1 MKIDSAI
8 KTFYEKY
15 NREAIQSID
24 NISNDYGLNISD
36 SIIKAFNINESFDK
50 FKTYLEGYTSYK
62 INNKDDKIDQTAIKE
77 RTKVFIDTKIFE
89 SCDIK
94 YNQLPKFITGYI
106 EGVNSLCETVDNIK
120 REMIDANIKAEDI
133 GDINEF
139 ADMFMDKLHESFDPS
154 MDRILWASGYN
165 AKQRLSKENTDKPKA
180 PIFL

>member
-77 RTKVFIDTKIFE
+77 RTKVKR
-89 SCDIK
+89 K
-94 YNQLPKFITGYI
+94 
-106 EGVNSLCETVDNIK
+106 NI
-120 REMIDANIKAEDI
+120 
-133 GDINEF
+133 INEV
-139 ADMFMDKLHESFDPS
+139 KLDYQEETT
-154 MDRILWASGYN
+154 M
-165 AKQRLSKENTDKPKA
+165 K
-180 PIFL
+180 